1 MNIFGSAINRNMGIL
16 RKKEG
21 DSYSGISI
29 SKRVKSRAQ
38 DPFILK
44 KVKEAEAFIN
54 KHGLPAALTR

>member
-1 MNIFGSAINRNMGIL
+1 MGIL
-16 RKKEG
+16 SKKE
-21 DSYSGISI
+21 DNSYSGISI